1 MIRDWAGTDS
11 SSDDVAELSSA
22 GPGDGLRS
30 SGEGSGCGAWSGDL
44 AGTDAMGRDER
55 RRRSLVRDAN
65 PTPGRGDAGA
75 PVISRKTVV
84 LVDVFRVTNGRID
97 E

>member
-1 MIRDWAGTDS
+1 MRDCAGTDS

-30 SGEGSGCGAWSGDL
+30 SGEGSGWAACSGDL
-44 AGTDAMGRDER
+44 AGTGAMGRDER
-55 RRRSLVRDAN
+55 RRRSLVRDVN
-65 PTPGRGDAGA
+65 PTPGRGDGGA

-84 LVDVFRVTNGRID
+84 LVDVFRVTSGRID